1 MDKNI
6 KEKVKLLKKE
16 KKYDEIFRE
25 FGAKV
30 YNKYVPMIYR
40 ARDLKKLREERK
52 V

>member
-25 FGAKV
+25 FGAEIYK
-30 YNKYVPMIYR
+30 KYVPRIYK